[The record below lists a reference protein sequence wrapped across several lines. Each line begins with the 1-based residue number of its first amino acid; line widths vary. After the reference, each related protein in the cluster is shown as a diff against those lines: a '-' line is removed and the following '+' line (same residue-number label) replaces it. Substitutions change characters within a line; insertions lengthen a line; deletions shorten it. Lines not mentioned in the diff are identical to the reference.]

1 MHVRKPLPPSSAPVQ
16 PLNRSEWVYL
26 AMEPFLGSMAQAY
39 VIRFEQVVSEA
50 DLRQAARRLL
60 SAFPRLRTA
69 LEPTPRRFQFRI
81 LPEDHHFEQLFD
93 IAFRSEHIDLDD
105 PQAVRRWHEIH
116 VNDPMALQHGLM
128 VRFTHVPHPTRSAL
142 MLTVHHVLFDGRSM
156 VHLVESLM
164 KLLNGQPVADVPL
177 ESSSMLPA
185 ILPNHWWEWPGKVWA
200 AWKHLRAEAREVAQ
214 YEIVRLR
221 SDRSERFTS
230 CGVLHH
236 QTGQAGKALS
246 KAGKGLG
253 GSSNSLMIAAMG
265 TALLEMN
272 GNRPGTAALVRVGV
286 DLRKYFP
293 EGRQP
298 LLGNYVFVFD
308 VLLPQQVPE
317 AERVKWIDARVR
329 AGLARYERREL
340 LLPLLP
346 YELMG
351 FMSTQMYSR
360 LMRRAKRMDQFPP
373 LSFHASNIG
382 SVDAFNAADARVRLA
397 ELHPSVSSVVPLVVL
412 AQSNGQ
418 QRATV
423 AYQRD
428 EFGGE
433 GVATLMS
440 LTNEVLARWVAH
452 GEG

>member
-1 MHVRKPLPPSSAPVQ
+1 
-16 PLNRSEWVYL
+16 
-26 AMEPFLGSMAQAY
+26 
-39 VIRFEQVVSEA
+39 
-50 DLRQAARRLL
+50 
-60 SAFPRLRTA
+60 
-69 LEPTPRRFQFRI
+69 
-81 LPEDHHFEQLFD
+81 
-93 IAFRSEHIDLDD
+93 
-105 PQAVRRWHEIH
+105 
-116 VNDPMALQHGLM
+116 M

-185 ILPNHWWEWPGKVWA
+185 ILPHHWWQWPGKVWA
-200 AWKHLRAEAREVAQ
+200 AWKHLRAEAKEIAQ

-221 SDRSERFTS
+221 TDRSARFTS

-236 QTGQAGKALS
+236 QTGHAGKSLS

-272 GNRPGTAALVRVGV
+272 GNQPGTAALVRVGV
-286 DLRKYFP
+286 DLRKYYP
-293 EGRQP
+293 PGQAP

-308 VLLPQQVPE
+308 VLLPQHVAE
-317 AERVKWIDARVR
+317 ADRVRWIDGRVR

-382 SVDAFNAADARVRLA
+382 SVDAFNAPDAQVRMG
-397 ELHPSVSSVVPLVVL
+397 ELHPTVSSVVPLLVL
-412 AQSNGQ
+412 VQANGQ
-418 QRATV
+418 QMVTA

-433 GVATLMS
+433 GVAEL
-440 LTNEVLARWVAH
+440 LNRTNDVLARWVQ
-452 GEG
+452 G